1 MWCAWLPG
9 ECRNGIG
16 GTRRELRWTSWR
28 GDVHLSSSRRS
39 RARCRWS
46 RMPSLTTTLFFILL
60 LLACGWLT
68 WTDIRFG
75 IIPNWLNALIA
86 VLGFARGM
94 MMDGVSGALTD
105 AVAGVAIGTVLLLL
119 RQGYFAWRGVQGL
132 GLGDVKFLAAAG
144 IWTGLADF
152 PILLLIATLAA
163 LVLAGILH
171 LTGRAVTARTAIPFG
186 PSLALGLLA
195 TLVLQPLL
203 A

>member
-1 MWCAWLPG
+1 
-9 ECRNGIG
+9 
-16 GTRRELRWTSWR
+16 
-28 GDVHLSSSRRS
+28 
-39 RARCRWS
+39 
-46 RMPSLTTTLFFILL
+46 MPSLTMMVFFMLL
-60 LLACGWLT
+60 LVACGWLT

-86 VLGFARGM
+86 VLGLARGLA
-94 MMDGVSGALTD
+94 MDGSSGALTG
-105 AVAGVAIGTVLLLL
+105 AIAGVVIGAALLLL

-144 IWTGLADF
+144 VWTGLADF
-152 PILLLIATLAA
+152 PLLLLIATLAA

-195 TLVLQPLL
+195 TLVLQPLM

>member
-1 MWCAWLPG
+1 M
-9 ECRNGIG
+9 I
-16 GTRRELRWTSWR
+16 
-28 GDVHLSSSRRS
+28 V
-39 RARCRWS
+39 
-46 RMPSLTTTLFFILL
+46 FFPLL
-60 LLACGWLT
+60 LVACGWLT
-68 WTDIRFG
+68 WTDIWFG

-86 VLGFARGM
+86 VLGLARGLAI
-94 MMDGVSGALTD
+94 DGSSGVLTG
-105 AVAGVAIGTVLLLL
+105 AVAGVAIGAALLLL
-119 RQGYFAWRGVQGL
+119 RQGYFVWRGVQGL

-144 IWTGLADF
+144 VWTGLADF
-152 PILLLIATLAA
+152 PLLLLIATLAA

>member
-1 MWCAWLPG
+1 M
-9 ECRNGIG
+9 
-16 GTRRELRWTSWR
+16 
-28 GDVHLSSSRRS
+28 SSPT
-39 RARCRWS
+39 
-46 RMPSLTTTLFFILL
+46 MIVFFPLL
-60 LLACGWLT
+60 LVACGWLT

-86 VLGFARGM
+86 VLGLARGLA
-94 MMDGVSGALTD
+94 MDGSAGALTG
-105 AVAGVAIGTVLLLL
+105 AVAGVVIGATLLLL

-144 IWTGLADF
+144 VWTGLADF
-152 PILLLIATLAA
+152 PLLLLIATLAA

>member
-1 MWCAWLPG
+1 
-9 ECRNGIG
+9 
-16 GTRRELRWTSWR
+16 
-28 GDVHLSSSRRS
+28 
-39 RARCRWS
+39 
-46 RMPSLTTTLFFILL
+46 MPSLMTPVFFILL

-86 VLGFARGM
+86 VLGLARGLA
-94 MMDGVSGALTD
+94 MDGSTGAMTG
-105 AVAGVAIGTVLLLL
+105 AVAGVVIGAVLLLL
-119 RQGYFAWRGVQGL
+119 RRGYFAWRGVQGL

-152 PILLLIATLAA
+152 PLLLLIATLAA

-195 TLVLQPLL
+195 TLVLQPLM

>member
-1 MWCAWLPG
+1 
-9 ECRNGIG
+9 
-16 GTRRELRWTSWR
+16 
-28 GDVHLSSSRRS
+28 
-39 RARCRWS
+39 
-46 RMPSLTTTLFFILL
+46 MPSLTTMIFFIPL
-60 LLACGWLT
+60 LLACSWLT

-86 VLGFARGM
+86 VLGLARGLA
-94 MMDGVSGALTD
+94 MDGSSGALTG
-105 AVAGVAIGTVLLLL
+105 AIAGVAIGTALLLL

-144 IWTGLADF
+144 VWTGLADF
-152 PILLLIATLAA
+152 PLLLLIATLAA
-163 LVLAGILH
+163 LVLAGILR

>member
-1 MWCAWLPG
+1 
-9 ECRNGIG
+9 
-16 GTRRELRWTSWR
+16 
-28 GDVHLSSSRRS
+28 
-39 RARCRWS
+39 
-46 RMPSLTTTLFFILL
+46 MPSLTMMVFFILL
-60 LLACGWLT
+60 LLACAWLS

-86 VLGFARGM
+86 VLGLARGAA
-94 MMDGVSGALTD
+94 MDGASGALMG
-105 AVAGVAIGTVLLLL
+105 AIAGVAIGAVLLLL
-119 RQGYFAWRGVQGL
+119 RRSYFVWRGVQGL

-163 LVLAGILH
+163 LLLAGILH
-171 LTGRAVTARTAIPFG
+171 LAGRAVTAQTAIPFG
-186 PSLALGLLA
+186 PSLAFGLLA

>member
-1 MWCAWLPG
+1 
-9 ECRNGIG
+9 
-16 GTRRELRWTSWR
+16 
-28 GDVHLSSSRRS
+28 
-39 RARCRWS
+39 
-46 RMPSLTTTLFFILL
+46 MPSLMTPVFFILL

-86 VLGFARGM
+86 VLGLARGLA
-94 MMDGVSGALTD
+94 MDGSSGAMTG
-105 AVAGVAIGTVLLLL
+105 AVAGVVIGAVLLLL
-119 RQGYFAWRGVQGL
+119 RRGYFAWRGVQGL

-152 PILLLIATLAA
+152 PLLLLIATLAA

-171 LTGRAVTARTAIPFG
+171 LTGRAVTARTPIPFG

-195 TLVLQPLL
+195 TLVLQPLM

>member
-1 MWCAWLPG
+1 
-9 ECRNGIG
+9 
-16 GTRRELRWTSWR
+16 
-28 GDVHLSSSRRS
+28 
-39 RARCRWS
+39 
-46 RMPSLTTTLFFILL
+46 MPSLMTPVFFILL

-86 VLGFARGM
+86 VLGLARGLA
-94 MMDGVSGALTD
+94 MDGSSGAMTG
-105 AVAGVAIGTVLLLL
+105 AVAGVVIGAVLLLL
-119 RQGYFAWRGVQGL
+119 RRGYFAWRGVQGL

-152 PILLLIATLAA
+152 PLLLLIATLAA

-195 TLVLQPLL
+195 TLVLQPLM

>member
-1 MWCAWLPG
+1 
-9 ECRNGIG
+9 
-16 GTRRELRWTSWR
+16 
-28 GDVHLSSSRRS
+28 
-39 RARCRWS
+39 
-46 RMPSLTTTLFFILL
+46 MPSLTMMVFFMLL
-60 LLACGWLT
+60 LVACGWLT

-86 VLGFARGM
+86 VLGLARGLAI
-94 MMDGVSGALTD
+94 DGSSGALTG
-105 AVAGVAIGTVLLLL
+105 AVAGVAIGAALLLL
-119 RQGYFAWRGVQGL
+119 RQAYFAWRGVQGL

-144 IWTGLADF
+144 VWTGLADF
-152 PILLLIATLAA
+152 PLLLLIATLAA

>member
-1 MWCAWLPG
+1 
-9 ECRNGIG
+9 
-16 GTRRELRWTSWR
+16 
-28 GDVHLSSSRRS
+28 
-39 RARCRWS
+39 
-46 RMPSLTTTLFFILL
+46 MPSLMTPVFFILL

-86 VLGFARGM
+86 VLGLARGLA
-94 MMDGVSGALTD
+94 MDGSSGAMSG
-105 AVAGVAIGTVLLLL
+105 AVAGVVIGAVLLLL
-119 RQGYFAWRGVQGL
+119 RRGYFAWRGVQGL

-152 PILLLIATLAA
+152 PLLLLIATLAA

-195 TLVLQPLL
+195 TLVLQPLM

>member
-1 MWCAWLPG
+1 
-9 ECRNGIG
+9 
-16 GTRRELRWTSWR
+16 
-28 GDVHLSSSRRS
+28 
-39 RARCRWS
+39 
-46 RMPSLTTTLFFILL
+46 MPSLTMMVFFMLL
-60 LLACGWLT
+60 LVACGWLT

-86 VLGFARGM
+86 VLGLARGFA
-94 MMDGVSGALTD
+94 MDGSSGALTG
-105 AVAGVAIGTVLLLL
+105 AAAGIVIGAALLLL

-144 IWTGLADF
+144 VWTGLADF
-152 PILLLIATLAA
+152 PLLLLIATLAA
-163 LVLAGILH
+163 LLLAGILH
-171 LTGRAVTARTAIPFG
+171 LTGRAVTSRTAIPFG

>member
-1 MWCAWLPG
+1 
-9 ECRNGIG
+9 
-16 GTRRELRWTSWR
+16 
-28 GDVHLSSSRRS
+28 
-39 RARCRWS
+39 
-46 RMPSLTTTLFFILL
+46 MPSLTMMLFFTLL

-86 VLGFARGM
+86 ALGLARGFA
-94 MMDGVSGALTD
+94 MDGSSGAVTGV
-105 AVAGVAIGTVLLLL
+105 VAGVVIGITLLLL

-144 IWTGLADF
+144 VWTGLADF
-152 PILLLIATLAA
+152 PLLLLIATLAA
-163 LVLAGILH
+163 LLLAGILH
-171 LTGRAVTARTAIPFG
+171 LSGRAVTARTAIPFG

-195 TLVLQPLL
+195 TLVLQPLI

>member
-1 MWCAWLPG
+1 M
-9 ECRNGIG
+9 
-16 GTRRELRWTSWR
+16 
-28 GDVHLSSSRRS
+28 SSPT
-39 RARCRWS
+39 
-46 RMPSLTTTLFFILL
+46 MIVFFPLL
-60 LLACGWLT
+60 LVACGWLT

-86 VLGFARGM
+86 GLGLARGLA
-94 MMDGVSGALTD
+94 MDGSAGALTG
-105 AVAGVAIGTVLLLL
+105 AVAGVVIGATLLLL

-144 IWTGLADF
+144 VWTGLADF
-152 PILLLIATLAA
+152 PLLLLIATLAA